1 AIDTTLFLR
10 MNFASRAKLARACV
24 VVFGKTLR
32 QTLTRAAREIVEF
45 YLCAEDKV
53 LRDLACNDEELPGT
67 LRARWLYHQC
77 DEVPEPPFLDRWSCM
92 KKFRTQWLIAM
103 CKEYG

>member
-1 AIDTTLFLR
+1 
-10 MNFASRAKLARACV
+10 

-32 QTLTRAAREIVEF
+32 QTLTGAAREIVEF

-53 LRDLACNDEELPGT
+53 LRDLARKDEELPGV
-67 LRARWLYHQC
+67 LRARWLYHKS

-103 CKEYG
+103 ATGFG